1 MAASSVSDNVRI
13 EDGQSERFTRIRG
26 YIYTMANDFERRLS
40 KLEDRFDEYMS
51 MFYRWLDELR
61 ADHEV
66 SKQRILLNEQILH
79 DFIDYSK
86 RQFERNDETHRV
98 MIDILRELSQTQREQ
113 GQLLAR
119 VVEEQREQRSLLV
132 STVEALSEQGK
143 VLSGVVET
151 QGILIKRFDNL
162 DKKIDNLGKHG
173 TNGKA

>member
-1 MAASSVSDNVRI
+1 
-13 EDGQSERFTRIRG
+13 
-26 YIYTMANDFERRLS
+26 MANDFEIRLS

-61 ADHEV
+61 ADHEQ
-66 SKQRILLNEQILH
+66 SKLKIEQNERRIEMNEQILH

-86 RQFERNDETHRV
+86 RQFERSDETHRV

-113 GQLLAR
+113 GQTQREQGQLLAR
-119 VVEEQREQRSLLV
+119 VVDEQREQRSMLV

-151 QGILIKRFDNL
+151 QGILIKRFDSM